1 MIRQYMTTAA
11 ILAAGTMLAGA
22 AVDGWTD
29 ATYTLVGNNNPGTN
43 GLTAGRGADVGHGY
57 RHLLAGRRG
66 YGSGLFHRPYG
77 RLVHARHVYE
87 R

>member
-22 AVDGWTD
+22 AVEGWTD
-29 ATYTLVGNNNPGTN
+29 ATYTLVGNNSGGISSGT
-43 GLTAGRGADVGHGY
+43 GVTAGRDADVGHGY

-66 YGSGLFHRPYG
+66 
-77 RLVHARHVYE
+77 
-87 R
+87 

>member
-11 ILAAGTMLAGA
+11 ILAAGTMLAG
-22 AVDGWTD
+22 
-29 ATYTLVGNNNPGTN
+29 LVGNNSGGISSGN
-43 GLTAGRGADVGHGY
+43 GVTAGRGADVGHGY
-57 RHLLAGRRG
+57 RHVLAGRRG
-66 YGSGLFHRPYG
+66 YGSGLFLRPYG